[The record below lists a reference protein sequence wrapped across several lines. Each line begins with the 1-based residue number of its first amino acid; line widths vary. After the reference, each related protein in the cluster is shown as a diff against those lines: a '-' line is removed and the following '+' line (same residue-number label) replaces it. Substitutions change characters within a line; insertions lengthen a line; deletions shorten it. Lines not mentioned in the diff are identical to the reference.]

1 MPGGTFEEV
10 TTYLGVIHDLRE
22 LGVKVWNDARA
33 IERCVDKST
42 TTFFLQKDGV
52 ATPRTWTSVNREQA
66 IALVKKITRE
76 GGLLVQKPLFGAQGK
91 GLRLITSPAD
101 LAAPEEVNG
110 VYYLQ
115 EFIRPRVEGSH
126 RDWRLFV
133 LGSRVVAAMIRHGS
147 SWITNI
153 KQGARAEA
161 AIPDQD
167 LISLALRATASV
179 GADYAGVD
187 IIEAPEGGY
196 LVLEVNS
203 MPAWNGLQQVT
214 RTRIADQLVAAFL
227 QDALGEPRSEGQEGA

>member
-1 MPGGTFEEV
+1 MP
-10 TTYLGVIHDLRE
+10 
-22 LGVKVWNDARA
+22 
-33 IERCVDKST
+33 
-42 TTFFLQKDGV
+42 
-52 ATPRTWTSVNREQA
+52 TPRTWTSVNREQA

-133 LGSRVVAAMIRHGS
+133 LGSRVVAAIIRHGS
-147 SWITNI
+147 SCITNI
-153 KQGARAEA
+153 NQGARPEA